1 MADSS
6 EKTEDPTGKRIQDA
20 RSKGQIARSRELST
34 TLVLVASS
42 LMLLLFGSF
51 IAEALFAISGRMFT
65 LSRDENAT
73 SVEQPYPLVA
83 WQRYGSGKTMFVGT
97 ADLWRLRREVGERFH
112 SQFWSQAIQ
121 FLALYYL
128 L

>member
-65 LSRDENAT
+65 LSLDETYDPTHMFSAWG
-73 SVEQPYPLVA
+73 VA
-83 WQRYGSGKTMFVGT
+83 ITEVSTPVLSFMFV
-97 ADLWRLRREVGERFH
+97 
-112 SQFWSQAIQ
+112 
-121 FLALYYL
+121 L
-128 L
+128 LLFTNI

>member
-42 LMLLLFGSF
+42 LMLLLFGGLL
-51 IAEALFAISGRMFT
+51 II
-65 LSRDENAT
+65 
-73 SVEQPYPLVA
+73 
-83 WQRYGSGKTMFVGT
+83 
-97 ADLWRLRREVGERFH
+97 RRRR
-112 SQFWSQAIQ
+112 
-121 FLALYYL
+121 
-128 L
+128 